1 VKRGAGYFMQT
12 TKVKNKR
19 LPSKDGKSQLHVV
32 IWEPQGQVKAILQIA
47 HGMVEY
53 IERYDAFA
61 RYLNKKGI
69 LVVGNDHIGHGHT
82 AKEKDLGYFT
92 PDHMSATVVCDLHR
106 VTKCMKKRYP
116 DVPYYLLGHSMG
128 SFMVRRY
135 LMTFGEEIDGAI
147 LCGTGSHSKA
157 ILTIGKVAAD
167 LSGLARGERHRS
179 RMLEILF
186 FGTYNRRV
194 PRAERKNETDWISKE
209 PQVREQKMQNKL
221 SNFTFTVN
229 GYRTLLDVLS
239 YIQRQENIE
248 KIPKTLPIFL
258 IAGQEDPVGNYG
270 KGVRQVYKSYKN
282 AGILDVDIKLYKGD
296 RHEILNEKDR
306 EQVFE
311 DILSWMHC

>member
-1 VKRGAGYFMQT
+1 MKRGAGYFMQT

-92 PDHMSATVVCDLHR
+92 PDYMSATVVCDLHR

-116 DVPYYLLGHSMG
+116 DVPYYLLGH
-128 SFMVRRY
+128 R
-135 LMTFGEEIDGAI
+135 
-147 LCGTGSHSKA
+147 
-157 ILTIGKVAAD
+157 KVAVD
-167 LSGLARGERHRS
+167 LLGLARGERHRS

-306 EQVFE
+306 EQVFA